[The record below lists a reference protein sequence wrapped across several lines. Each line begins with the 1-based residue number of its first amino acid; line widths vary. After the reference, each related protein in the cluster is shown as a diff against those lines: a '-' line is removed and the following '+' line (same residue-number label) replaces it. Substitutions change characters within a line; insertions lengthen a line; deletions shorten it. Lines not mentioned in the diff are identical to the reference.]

1 MPSIDALGYIS
12 SRDSPQVCSTVHGF
26 LHEAESEI
34 WILHLTSS
42 NFRRKVLKY
51 SDHNLPHLSCSR
63 HQNVAFEYL
72 EINFDYQPLPIVN
85 IVWNELSTALEFTS
99 CFSSSKKGTET
110 FRSSSPAL
118 NDVYNS
124 QARIPNAHTSL
135 PCV

>member
-1 MPSIDALGYIS
+1 MPSIDELGYIS

-26 LHEAESEI
+26 LHGAESEI

-51 SDHNLPHLSCSR
+51 SDHNLPYLSCMSPSKR
-63 HQNVAFEYL
+63 CLRELGNKFR
-72 EINFDYQPLPIVN
+72 
-85 IVWNELSTALEFTS
+85 LSTSAYFKHCLEYIALEFTS

-110 FRSSSPAL
+110 FRSFSPAL